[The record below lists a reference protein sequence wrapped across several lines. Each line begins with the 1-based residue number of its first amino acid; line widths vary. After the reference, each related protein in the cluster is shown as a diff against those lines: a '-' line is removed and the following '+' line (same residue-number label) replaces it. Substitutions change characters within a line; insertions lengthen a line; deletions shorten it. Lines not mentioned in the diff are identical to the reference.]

1 MGTYYI
7 KHSYKEDVIL
17 PLCGIADNVNFLFD
31 DEEKF
36 VKTSD
41 GIKARLIDCKELHI
55 VELEKDIQE
64 IYKIDAWS
72 FLKKWYSAND
82 GMQSARF
89 LKLKLKQL

>member
-7 KHSYKEDVIL
+7 KHSYKEDVVL

-72 FLKKWYSAND
+72 FLKKWYNANN

>member
-72 FLKKWYSAND
+72 FLKKWYNANN